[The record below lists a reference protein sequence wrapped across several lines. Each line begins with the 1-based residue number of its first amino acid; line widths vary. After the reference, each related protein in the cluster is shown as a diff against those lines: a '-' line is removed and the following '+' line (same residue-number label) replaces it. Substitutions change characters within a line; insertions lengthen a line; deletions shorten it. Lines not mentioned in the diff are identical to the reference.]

1 MRETAYWT
9 WFIISGIVLICL
21 LGLHMIIM
29 HLDGLIGIFNPAS
42 ATSVDW
48 KNVIFR
54 SKSTFFTITYI
65 IMLGAALYHGFY
77 GLRTILFELG
87 FNKSIQRFINI
98 FFWIVGIS
106 LFMLGSLATVATKVL
121 EKVG

>member
-1 MRETAYWT
+1 
-9 WFIISGIVLICL
+9 
-21 LGLHMIIM
+21 M
-29 HLDGLIGIFNPAS
+29 H
-42 ATSVDW
+42 
-48 KNVIFR
+48 
-54 SKSTFFTITYI
+54 ITYI